1 MDDEFKQY
9 GRETNK
15 AISEFQEF
23 QAVEYYAPQEFAT
36 QDEAAT
42 SAPESSV
49 DSSAQ
54 QNNNLNNNNTNN
66 SNENFDSDKYTNK
79 ADGEK
84 SPDINAQ
91 NETTVNVDGSGA
103 TNAAG
108 DSSLAAAEEAGATAS
123 STVGASSTVASLAG
137 GITVVAAAAVAAVA
151 VGGSIANRAPTLL
164 SETYDSGTNY
174 LTYEFD
180 LAELTE
186 GTEYKVRVSNASF
199 SVEYPILGDGITRQL
214 VTGLTPY
221 RRYDVDIIGVAEE
234 LGDIVYYSHPV
245 YTNKEPKPK
254 AVFDFV
260 ADFDMEFVTF
270 DITYETFISDFYHTG
285 SNSYMQ
291 ITIDGNMVVDDHY
304 LFDDNFFRGKIEGLT
319 DFEFFEAVAYTT
331 YYDEVVE
338 IGRTGYSPEYPLEY
352 EEARKQPHE
361 PVASVDFVE
370 DFDPAEDTY
379 NVDYNV
385 NITDKFKTGSDFVVK
400 ELIENEVVKEIPL
413 DSLTYKGSFKN
424 IYNGANIA
432 VIVYSK
438 YNGEEELIVIGSGE
452 KKVEH
457 PEPFKNMEFNLYEG
471 GFYVG
476 MEYADSES
484 QKEFTLKIV
493 EHKKDNTDTEITD
506 SFVGRCGYEGSF
518 GDDVT
523 ISDFKSFDISVLYN
537 DKTIISYTVDNNS
550 SVEIGTLDAD
560 EDGNILIPYNLSLPN
575 GAEFIEGGFNFS
587 LGGQEYSNISET
599 SGNIRISELTSN
611 KLEGGEVHITYKM
624 PNGVTI
630 STVVYIDD
638 IDIGAQF
645 KAEYYAHVNSSYD
658 TLYLKYDATLNDK
671 PVNSSLTPTII
682 VDGEE
687 DNPRNMSGEYYK
699 CGLSTDPE
707 TGKTGVKFKLSIPG
721 YESEET
727 FVEVVE
733 YINNEEYSSDYDS
746 DLGKYSVDDIEKPVS
761 QSQNAKER
769 YIRYFKTTNEDGTVN
784 YYFNPEFVDNATD
797 KHFYRI
803 EYTYED
809 DGTKYRYGDFVN
821 TPTYELLNIP
831 DRNYDFKFR
840 VFFKSDSG
848 LYYDGKLAD
857 SPHDDD
863 TYRSLKEITNEKV
876 LYDDAIAV
884 LENSISKSKDT
895 VINFKL
901 DYNNLIFDE
910 PIEIN
915 YKGNQYEIPLK
926 YSTDSSVEIIDN
938 EYYIY
943 SDEADDYNY
952 KVYVYNNKGDLSYVH
967 VEFIINNVSY
977 NSPGAATI
985 TYMAEP
991 KTVLDS
997 YEGMNSAD
1005 YRKFTTKTIG
1015 QFEGSYDFD
1024 NASFDLSDGLYYNS
1038 VSINN
1043 LNFVSNDSNS
1053 VIEARVY
1060 FKGNE
1065 IERYTLNP
1073 NESDYYHSFDPGY
1086 ADLTIKFYEIKKQAT
1101 IDIIDT
1107 DSYVLESDA
1116 NIDLVCNDG
1125 EPVFV
1130 KDVSLRKMDVVK
1142 DISVRMDGVSY
1153 SIAVNELNSQYDPTS
1168 EANQGQNYTYYT
1180 QAYGYDKDGKPLDG
1194 ALSDMVEYTSATT
1207 ISYEAINAIERI
1219 DVHVIFN
1226 MGSIEKVC
1234 QIISIDKPS
1243 IENYTYDDLND
1254 QIRLPFNL
1262 NTPDGVTLSPSS
1274 HVIYKQDEISA
1285 SDGLV
1290 VIDELDSNVV
1300 DLKFDYS
1307 YVNNGITITVNN
1319 LLVSKELHGDLDFT
1333 YDVYSALANSSYGN
1347 YSVNRDIR
1355 YDVDNDVIYYY
1366 RDGSY
1371 YDSDGNEYSGTETSA
1386 TYEHTIYYIKGK
1398 IVEKIGKYS
1407 FDTTSYTVNVKKSGG
1422 SVVNSST
1429 GELYDE
1435 ETNVEANVLQNEF
1448 SLNGENIPGVYLT
1461 FLHTELGHTY
1471 SNSTVTGYGKCE
1483 LVFDLVNADG
1493 VAITKTIE
1501 FSEPAPTSVP
1511 DSSVFSYDRTT
1522 TNNSATLNL
1531 DNTINLSINT
1541 GFDSSLYPD
1550 YKYKIYLEKQLDYE
1564 DSMDKE
1570 SVYESDYVDTPSINI
1585 MNLENTNYEVYLE
1598 IFYLQD
1604 GIYVPVTTTRSSR
1617 ISLGKANSPIVNK
1630 SWSYDSTAQTYTN
1643 IYYLDTNYMNPD
1655 YTNGSKSLVFKSY
1668 NIDLSNTS
1676 TQTLSGVVSAKV
1688 EDQDGIIKLS
1698 IIGRNDPDNARGNL
1712 VIEQGN
1718 DSIGYTE
1725 VTYSI

>member
-36 QDEAAT
+36 QEESTT
-42 SAPESSV
+42 SGPESSV

-84 SPDINAQ
+84 SPDINTQ
-91 NETTVNVDGSGA
+91 NETSVNMDGTSA

-108 DSSLAAAEEAGATAS
+108 DSSLAAAEEAGASAA

-151 VGGSIANRAPTLL
+151 VGGSIANRAPTVL
-164 SETYDSGTNY
+164 SEAYDSGTNY

-199 SVEYPILGDGITRQL
+199 SVEYPINGDGITRQL

-254 AVFDFV
+254 AVFDFI
-260 ADFDMEFVTF
+260 ADFDMEFATF
-270 DITYETFISDFYHTG
+270 DITYETYISDFYHTG
-285 SNSYMQ
+285 SNTYMQ
-291 ITIDGNMVVDDHY
+291 ITIDGNLVIDDHN
-304 LFDDNFFRGKIEGLT
+304 LFEDSFFRGEIEGLT
-319 DFEFFEAVAYTT
+319 DFEYFEAVAYTT
-331 YYDEVVE
+331 YYDELVE
-338 IGRTGYSPEYPLEY
+338 IGRTGYSPEYPLEF

-361 PVASVDFVE
+361 PVASVGFVE
-370 DFDPAEDTY
+370 DFDPAEDIY

-400 ELIENEVVKEIPL
+400 ELIENEVVNEIEL
-413 DSLTYKGSFKN
+413 DSLSYKGSFKN

-457 PEPFKNMEFNLYEG
+457 PEPFKNMEFNLYES

-476 MEYADSES
+476 MEYANSES
-484 QKEFTLKIV
+484 NKEFTLKII
-493 EHKKDNTDTEITD
+493 EHKLDNTDVEITNT
-506 SFVGRCGYEGSF
+506 FVSRCSYEGEF
-518 GDDVT
+518 GDN
-523 ISDFKSFDISVLYN
+523 IKPSDFKSFDVSVLYN
-537 DKTIISYTVDNNS
+537 DKTIISYTVDNDS
-550 SVEIGTLDAD
+550 SVENGTLDAD
-560 EDGNILIPYNLSLPN
+560 EDGNILIPYNLSLPK
-575 GAEFIEGGFNFS
+575 GAEFIEGGIYFS

-599 SGNIRISELTSN
+599 SGNIIISELTSN
-611 KLEGGEVHITYKM
+611 KLEGGEVRITYKM

-638 IDIGAQF
+638 IDIGAEF

-687 DNPRNMSGEYYK
+687 SYPTNKNGEYYE
-699 CGLSTDPE
+699 CELSTDSE
-707 TGKTGVKFKLSIPG
+707 TKKGVRFKLSIPG

-733 YINNEEYSSDYDS
+733 YINNEYSSDYDS
-746 DLGKYSVDDIEKPVS
+746 NLGNYSVSEIIEPIS
-761 QSQNAKER
+761 QYGNEH

-784 YYFNPEFVDNATD
+784 YYFNPEFVDNATN

-840 VFFKSDSG
+840 VFFKSASG

-857 SPHDDD
+857 SPHEDN

-884 LENSISKSKDT
+884 LENAISKSKDT

-926 YSTDSSVEIIDN
+926 LSTDSSVEIIDD

-967 VEFIINNVSY
+967 VEFVVNNVSY
-977 NSPGAATI
+977 NDPGFATI

-997 YEGMNSAD
+997 YEGMNPAD
-1005 YRKFTTKTIG
+1005 YRKFTTKIIG
-1015 QFEGSYDFD
+1015 QFEGSYDFS
-1024 NASFDLSDGLYYNS
+1024 NASFDLSDGWYYNS
-1038 VSINN
+1038 VSIND
-1043 LNFVSNDSNS
+1043 LNFITSDSNS

-1065 IERYTLNP
+1065 IDRYTLNP
-1073 NESDYYHSFDPGY
+1073 NENDYYHSFDPGY
-1086 ADLTIKFYEIKKQAT
+1086 SDLTIKFYEIKKQEI
-1101 IDIIDT
+1101 IDLIDT

-1142 DISVRMDGVSY
+1142 DISVTMEGVSY
-1153 SIAVNELNSQYDPTS
+1153 SIAVNELNSQYDSNS
-1168 EANQGQNYTYYT
+1168 EANQGQNYTYYI
-1180 QAYGYDKDGKPLDG
+1180 QAYGYDKDGKLLDG
-1194 ALSDMVEYTSATT
+1194 ALSDMVEYTNATT

-1219 DVHVIFN
+1219 DVHVIFS

-1254 QIRLPFNL
+1254 QIRLLFNL
-1262 NTPDGVTLSPSS
+1262 NIPVGVTLSSDS
-1274 HVIYKQDEISA
+1274 HVTFKEDEISA
-1285 SDGLV
+1285 SDGV
-1290 VIDELDSNVV
+1290 VIIDELDSNIV

-1371 YDSDGNEYSGTETSA
+1371 YDSDGNQYSGTETSA

-1398 IVEKIGKYS
+1398 VVEKIGKYS

-1422 SVVNSST
+1422 SVIDSST
-1429 GELYDE
+1429 GELYD
-1435 ETNVEANVLQNEF
+1435 NANAEANVLQNEF

-1471 SNSTVTGYGKCE
+1471 LNSTVTGYSKCE

-1493 VAITKTIE
+1493 VTITKTIE
-1501 FSEPAPTSVP
+1501 FSEPAPAGVP
-1511 DSSVFSYDRTT
+1511 DSSAFTYDRTT
-1522 TNNSATLNL
+1522 TNNSVTLNL

-1541 GFDSSLYPD
+1541 GFDSSLYPN
-1550 YKYKIYLEKQLDYE
+1550 YKYKIYLEKQLDYYDTSNIE
-1564 DSMDKE
+1564 P
-1570 SVYESDYVDTPSINI
+1570 VYESDFVDTPSITI
-1585 MNLENTNYEVYLE
+1585 MNLENTNYEVYLK

-1604 GIYVPVTTTRSSR
+1604 GIYVPVTNSSGDR
-1617 ISLGKANSPIVNK
+1617 KSLGRANSPIVSNE
-1630 SWSYDSTAQTYTN
+1630 WSYDSTEQAYTN
-1643 IYYLDTNYMNPD
+1643 VYYLDTNYMNPD
-1655 YTNGSKSLVFKSY
+1655 YLDGTKSLVFNSY

-1676 TQTLSGVVSAKV
+1676 TLQTLSGVISAQV
-1688 EDQDGIIKLS
+1688 EDQGDGILKLS
-1698 IIGRNDPDNARGNL
+1698 IIGRTNSSNARGNL

-1718 DSIGYTE
+1718 ASIGYTE

>member
-23 QAVEYYAPQEFAT
+23 KAVEYYAPQEFAT
-36 QDEAAT
+36 QDEATT

-54 QNNNLNNNNTNN
+54 QNNLNNNNTNN

-84 SPDINAQ
+84 SPDMNAQ
-91 NETTVNVDGSGA
+91 NETSVNVDGSGA

-108 DSSLAAAEEAGATAS
+108 DSSLAAAEEAGASAA

-164 SETYDSGTNY
+164 SEIYDSGTNY

-260 ADFDMEFVTF
+260 ADFDMEFATF

-291 ITIDGNMVVDDHY
+291 ITIDGNMVIDDHY

-338 IGRTGYSPEYPLEY
+338 IGRTGYSPEYPDEF

-432 VIVYSK
+432 VVVYSK

-457 PEPFKNMEFNLYEG
+457 PEPFKNMEFSLYEG

-476 MEYADSES
+476 MEYVDSES

-506 SFVGRCGYEGSF
+506 TFVGQCGYEGSF

-523 ISDFKSFDISVLYN
+523 IADFKSFDISVLYN
-537 DKTIISYTVDNNS
+537 DKTIISYTVDNNLS
-550 SVEIGTLDAD
+550 AKTGTVDAD
-560 EDGNILIPYNLSLPN
+560 EDGNVLIPYEFSLPN
-575 GAEFIEGGFNFS
+575 GAEFVNGGYYFNADD
-587 LGGQEYSNISET
+587 GQEYYEISGA
-599 SGNIRISELTSN
+599 SGNIKITELASN
-611 KLEGGEVHITYKM
+611 KLANGEAHITYKTL
-624 PNGVTI
+624 NGVEITLM
-630 STVVYIDD
+630 VKIDD

-682 VDGEE
+682 VDGE
-687 DNPRNMSGEYYK
+687 DSYPTNKNGEYYE
-699 CGLSTDPE
+699 CELSTDSE
-707 TGKTGVKFKLSIPG
+707 TTKRGVRFKLSIPG
-721 YESEET
+721 YESEAT

-733 YINNEEYSSDYDS
+733 SINDSSSSSYDS
-746 DLGKYSVDDIEKPVS
+746 DLGKYSVNDIVKPVS
-761 QSQNAKER
+761 QYANER

-784 YYFNPEFVDNATD
+784 YYFNPQFVDNATN

-803 EYTYED
+803 EYTYD
-809 DGTKYRYGDFVN
+809 DNGTKYRYSDFVN

-840 VFFKSDSG
+840 VYYKSQDG
-848 LYYDGKLAD
+848 LYYDNKLAD

-884 LENSISKSKDT
+884 LDNVNTGNKDT

-926 YSTDSSVEIIDN
+926 YSTDSSVEIIDD

-943 SDEADDYNY
+943 SDEDDDYNY

-967 VEFIINNVSY
+967 VEFVVNNVSY
-977 NSPGAATI
+977 NAPGVATV
-985 TYMAEP
+985 TYLAEP

-997 YEGMNSAD
+997 YEGMNPAD
-1005 YRKFTTKTIG
+1005 YRELTTKTIG

-1024 NASFDLSDGLYYNS
+1024 NATFDLSDSWYSNS

-1065 IERYTLNP
+1065 IDRYTLNP
-1073 NESDYYHSFDPGY
+1073 NENDYYHSFDPGY
-1086 ADLTIKFYEIKKQAT
+1086 ADLTIKFYEIKKQET

-1107 DSYVLESDA
+1107 DSYPSGGDTNV
-1116 NIDLVCNDG
+1116 DLVCNDR

-1130 KDVSLRKMDVVK
+1130 KDVSLRKMNVVDDV
-1142 DISVRMDGVSY
+1142 SVTMEGVSY
-1153 SIAVNELNSQYDPTS
+1153 TIGVNVTSQYDPTS
-1168 EANQGQNYTYYT
+1168 EANQGQNYTYYI
-1180 QAYGYDKDGKPLDG
+1180 QAYGYDEDGNLLDG

-1207 ISYEAINAIERI
+1207 LSYEAISAIKRL
-1219 DVHVIFN
+1219 DVHIIYS

-1234 QIISIDKPS
+1234 QIISIDIPS
-1243 IENYTYDDLND
+1243 IGNYSYDDLND

-1274 HVIYKQDEISA
+1274 HVTYKQDEISA

-1333 YDVYSALANSSYGN
+1333 YDVYSVLANSSYGN
-1347 YSVNRDIR
+1347 YSRNLDIK

-1366 RDGSY
+1366 KNGSY
-1371 YDSDGNEYSGTETSA
+1371 YDSDNNEYTGSEDNAS
-1386 TYEHTIYYIKGK
+1386 YEHTIYYIKGK
-1398 IVEKIGKYS
+1398 VLEKIGNYI
-1407 FDTTSYTVNVKKSGG
+1407 FDSTSYTVNVKKSGG
-1422 SVVNSST
+1422 SVVNSTT
-1429 GELYDE
+1429 GEVYDN
-1435 ETNVEANVLQNEF
+1435 TNAEANVLQNEF

-1471 SNSTVTGYGKCE
+1471 SDNTVTGYSKCE

-1501 FSEPAPTSVP
+1501 FSEPAPAGVP
-1511 DSSVFSYDRTT
+1511 DSSAFSYDRTT
-1522 TNNSATLNL
+1522 TNNSVTLNL
-1531 DNTINLSINT
+1531 NNTINLSINT

-1550 YKYKIYLEKQLDYE
+1550 YKYKIYLEKQLDYYN
-1564 DSMDKE
+1564 SMNKE

-1604 GIYVPVTTTRSSR
+1604 GIYVPVTTTESSR

-1630 SWSYDSTAQTYTN
+1630 NWSYDSTEQTYTN

-1655 YTNGSKSLVFKSY
+1655 YLDGSKSLVFKSY

-1676 TQTLSGVVSAKV
+1676 TSQTLSGVISAQV
-1688 EDQDGIIKLS
+1688 EDQGNGILKLS
-1698 IIGRNDPDNARGNL
+1698 IIGRTNSSNARGNL

-1718 DSIGYTE
+1718 ASIGYTE